1 MPQGAP
7 SGNLQM
13 ALSHA
18 AKLLDKDPAMAEEQ
32 AREIL
37 KVVPGVPGAR
47 HILAVS
53 KRMQGEPEAAIEL
66 LEVLSS
72 DVPNIPSI
80 LHQLGLSYGAAGK
93 AEPALEALKQ
103 VVALDPKYA
112 EGWRSLAEQLS
123 AVGLEAESQRA
134 YDEHLSLSTTNPEL
148 QKAAEHLFKKEVNK
162 AEEIARG
169 VLKANP
175 LDVTAMRILA
185 DVGIKVG
192 RYKDARNLLERCL
205 ELAPTFNLARH
216 TYVISLFRSQ
226 KLEEALI
233 ELEKLLKQEPNNPNY
248 LILKGS
254 ILVRAGDHES
264 ALKIYDSLVK
274 NYPNQATA
282 QMNYGHTLKS
292 VGRIDECVAA
302 YRRCIELEQNLGEA
316 YWSLA
321 NIKTYEFTDADI
333 NDMLARVT
341 EEGGGE
347 ADEQSHIAFALGKA
361 YEDRKDYENSF
372 KYYKRGNG
380 IRRVHH
386 RYDPRRNVYDTARQI
401 KALTKEFFES
411 RAGLG
416 HDARDP
422 IFVVGLPRAGSTLL
436 EQILSSHSQ
445 VEGTAELTDIIAMSR
460 RLGGKERLEGV
471 SKYPEVLTDL
481 EPEKFKELGED
492 YIRTTMI
499 QRHGSPYFIDKMPN
513 NFLHVGLIHL
523 ILPNAKIID
532 ARRHPMAGC
541 FAGFKQLFARGQ
553 TFTYDLEDIGHYYR
567 DYVKVMDHWDEVL
580 PGRVHRV
587 HYEDM
592 VADTEAEVKKLLDY
606 CGLEFEENCLRFY
619 ETKRAIRTP
628 SSEQVRQP
636 IYKSGLEQWRNY
648 EAFLDPLKEALG
660 PVLERYP
667 ID

>member
-1 MPQGAP
+1 MPQGAQ
-7 SGNLQM
+7 SGNLQT

-18 AKLLDKDPAMAEEQ
+18 AKLLDKDPVLAEEQ

-53 KRMQGEPEAAIEL
+53 KRMQGAPKEAVEL
-66 LEVLSS
+66 LEPLAA

-80 LHQLGLSYGAAGK
+80 LHQLGLSYGAAGR
-93 AEPALEALKQ
+93 ADAALDALRK
-103 VVALDPKYA
+103 VVALDPEYA

-123 AVGLEAESQRA
+123 AEGLEAESQRA
-134 YDEHLSLSTTNPEL
+134 YDEHLRISTTNPDL
-148 QKAAEHLFKKEVNK
+148 QKAAEHLFKKELNK

-226 KLEEALI
+226 KLVEALQ
-233 ELEKLLKQEPNNPNY
+233 ELEKLLKHEPNNPNY

-254 ILVRAGDHES
+254 IMVRAGDHEP
-264 ALKIYDSLVK
+264 ALEIYESLVK

-302 YRRCIELEQNLGEA
+302 YRRCIELEQNMGEA

-321 NIKTYEFTDADI
+321 NIKTYKFSDADLE
-333 NDMLARVT
+333 DMLSRVT
-341 EEGGGE
+341 EEGGGDVE
-347 ADEQSHIAFALGKA
+347 EQSHIAFALGKA
-361 YEDRKDYENSF
+361 YEDRKDYESSF

-380 IRRVHH
+380 IRRIHH

-401 KALTKEFFES
+401 KALTREFFDS
-411 RAGLG
+411 HQDVG
-416 HDARDP
+416 HGAKDP

-471 SKYPEVLTDL
+471 SKYPEVLTEL
-481 EPEKFKELGED
+481 EPEKLKELGED

-499 QRHGSPYFIDKMPN
+499 QRHGTPYFIDKMPN
-513 NFLHVGLIHL
+513 NFLHIGLIHL

-592 VADTEAEVKKLLDY
+592 VADTETQVRKLLDY

-619 ETKRAIRTP
+619 ETERAIRTP

-648 EAFLDPLKEALG
+648 EAFLEPLKEALG
-660 PVLERYP
+660 PVLDRYP